1 MGKHL
6 IGNKT
11 AGVDY
16 SKINSMWDV
25 LVTDVDSVQDMKR
38 FTQEENDFVVDFL
51 AGTLDG
57 LTNINTES
65 RRAGDGFIRMCDAR
79 EVLGHLDMLYGK
91 HEEDD
96 GDWKCG
102 ETKAEWTFTL
112 EEAREA
118 LLSYD
123 TEYRDCIGEQFE
135 DACFEKWRENLI
147 NKDVNEQVEH
157 WLSLA
162 LRIQEA

>member
-25 LVTDVDSVQDMKR
+25 LVTDVSAVQDMKR
-38 FTQEENDFVVDFL
+38 FTQEEKDFVVDFL

-79 EVLGHLDMLYGK
+79 EVLSNLDMLYGK
-91 HEEDD
+91 HVEDD

-112 EEAREA
+112 EDARQAIEIVHNIRNA
-118 LLSYD
+118 KP
-123 TEYRDCIGEQFE
+123 IGLKGDYHPYASNPLVKHPF
-135 DACFEKWRENLI
+135 K
-147 NKDVNEQVEH
+147 K
-157 WLSLA
+157 
-162 LRIQEA
+162 